1 VTTGATADAVE
12 EIGQED
18 EAGDRS
24 VCCQAMWVVSCC
36 AKGQVVLGRFVAKP
50 IFVTGE

>member
-1 VTTGATADAVE
+1 MLLVATGATADAVE

-24 VCCQAMWVVSCC
+24 VCCQAMWAVSCW
-36 AKGQVVLGRFVAKP
+36 ASL
-50 IFVTGE
+50 